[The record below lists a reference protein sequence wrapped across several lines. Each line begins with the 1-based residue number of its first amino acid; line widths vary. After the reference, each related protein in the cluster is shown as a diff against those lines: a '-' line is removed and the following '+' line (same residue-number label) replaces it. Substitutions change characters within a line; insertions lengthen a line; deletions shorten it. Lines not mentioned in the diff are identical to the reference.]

1 MSDPAIAFAVLGAVI
16 ALFVWNRLPVEVVA
30 LGSALTL
37 FATGILTLPQVFAG
51 FGDPTVIFIASL
63 FVVSEGLDAAGVP
76 AWAGQRLIAL
86 AGTDRT
92 RLLVFTMI
100 LVALLTAL
108 ISVNGAVAALLSMVV
123 VVAIRLNHA
132 PSQLLL
138 PLAFAAHAGS
148 LLALTGTPIN
158 VIASDALQD
167 TTGERFGYFEFG
179 LVGVPLLLGTM
190 AIAVFFGPRLLP
202 TRVAKSVPAD
212 LSQHASTLIQQYKLD
227 EGAFRLH
234 VPEGRPVT
242 GFDLTPYVGLTIVG
256 SQQDVIIIRADEA
269 VAVSFA
275 EDHGMQFLRD
285 PITDHVAGA
294 LLTPDMGV
302 AEVVVSPRSELV
314 GDFVFPGMITQSGDL
329 VILAVQRKGHD
340 QGPAGSTLAAGD
352 TLLVQG
358 SWEALARNVDND
370 PGVLTVDSLE
380 SVRRQA
386 VPLGRHAK
394 QAIGVLVGMV
404 LLLAFGVTAPA
415 VVGLL
420 AAGAMILLK
429 VLTMEQAYRGIS
441 WTTVIIVGGMLPLST
456 ALQVTGAADQMANAL
471 VDVVGGFGPRA
482 LLLGLFVMTAVL
494 GQLISNTA
502 TALIIIPIA
511 LSAAVELDVSAQ
523 PVLMSVTVAAAAA
536 FLTPVATPANMMVMG
551 PGGYEFGDYW
561 KLGLPMLLWFMVV
574 SVLVVPI
581 FWSF

>member
-16 ALFVWNRLPVEVVA
+16 VLFVWNRLPVEVVA

-37 FATGILTLPQVFAG
+37 FATGILTLPEVFAG

-86 AGTDRT
+86 AGAGRT
-92 RLLVFTMI
+92 RLLIFTM
-100 LVALLTAL
+100 LMVALLTAL

-123 VVAIRLNHA
+123 VVAVRLNHS

-158 VIASDALQD
+158 VIASESLEEV
-167 TTGERFGYFEFG
+167 TGERFAFFEFG

-190 AIAVFFGPRLLP
+190 AIALFFGPRLLP
-202 TRVAKSVPAD
+202 HRVAKSVPAD
-212 LSQHASTLIQQYKLD
+212 LSQHASTLINHY
-227 EGAFRLH
+227 RL
-234 VPEGRPVT
+234 P
-242 GFDLTPYVGLTIVG
+242 D
-256 SQQDVIIIRADEA
+256 
-269 VAVSFA
+269 
-275 EDHGMQFLRD
+275 
-285 PITDHVAGA
+285 DHVAGE
-294 LLTPDMGV
+294 LMTPDMGV
-302 AEVVVSPRSELV
+302 AEVVVSPRSALV
-314 GDFVFPGMITQSGDL
+314 GDFVFPGMVTPSGDL
-329 VILAVQRKGHD
+329 VILAVQRRGD
-340 QGPAGSTLAAGD
+340 DLGPSGATLEAGD

-358 SWEALARNVDND
+358 RWEALSRNVDGN
-370 PGVLTVDSLE
+370 PEVLAVDSLE
-380 SVRRQA
+380 TVRRQA
-386 VPLGRHAK
+386 VPLGRKARE
-394 QAIGVLVGMV
+394 AIVILVAMVV
-404 LLLAFGVTAPA
+404 LLALGVTSPA

-420 AAGAMILLK
+420 AAGAMILSR
-429 VLTMEQAYRGIS
+429 VLSVEQAYRGIS
-441 WTTVIIVGGMLPLST
+441 WTTVVIVGGMFPMSA
-456 ALQVTGAADQMANAL
+456 ALQQTGAADQMANAL
-471 VDVVGGFGPRA
+471 VDVVGGWGPRA

-502 TALIIIPIA
+502 TALIVIPIA
-511 LSAAVELDVSAQ
+511 LSAAAELDISAQ
-523 PVLMSVTVAAAAA
+523 PVLMSVTVACAAA

-574 SVLVVPI
+574 AVFVVPL